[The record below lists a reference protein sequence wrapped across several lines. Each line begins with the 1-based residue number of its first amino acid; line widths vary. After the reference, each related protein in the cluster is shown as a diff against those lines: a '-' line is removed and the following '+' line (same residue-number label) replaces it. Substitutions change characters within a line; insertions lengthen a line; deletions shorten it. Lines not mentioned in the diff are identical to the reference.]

1 MSIIYTTKNGENGNI
16 SPKIFR
22 KYIFVID
29 IFKKKAYN
37 ENVMKPYEHIKEFQI
52 KYCDAD
58 FKDEMK
64 TSVAL
69 SLMEEVAC
77 SSADELGFGYAFVKP
92 KGYAFMVTN
101 VCMEFY
107 RPAMLGET
115 VVLKT
120 WPNPP
125 SYVVFGREYQMLSK
139 SGESLINASSRWCLV
154 DMKTGKLLQSK
165 AIDNQDYSTYNT
177 SKTLEN
183 VSWKI
188 PAFKREDG
196 ELKFT
201 LTIANSE
208 YDHNMHVNNTRYADY
223 CLNCFSIDELKNR
236 KLKKFSI
243 SYVKQCHE
251 GDVLK
256 FYRKRAEDGSYLAH
270 GFNEAGEIVVQSQI
284 VFAGE

>member
-1 MSIIYTTKNGENGNI
+1 M
-16 SPKIFR
+16 
-22 KYIFVID
+22 
-29 IFKKKAYN
+29 KA
-37 ENVMKPYEHIKEFQI
+37 YEHIRKFQI

-64 TSVAL
+64 PSVAL

-77 SSADELGFGYAFVKP
+77 SSADELGFGYTYVKP

-101 VCMEFY
+101 ICVEFLK
-107 RPAMLGET
+107 PIKLGEVIT
-115 VVLKT
+115 LKT

-125 SYVVFGREYQMLSK
+125 SYVVFGREYQILSETEELLA
-139 SGESLINASSRWCLV
+139 SASSRWCLV
-154 DMKTGKLLQSK
+154 DMTTGRLLQSK

-177 SKTLEN
+177 SKALEN
-183 VSWKI
+183 VKWKI
-188 PAFKREDG
+188 STFKPEEG

-223 CLNCFSIDELKNR
+223 CFNCFSIAELAEK
-236 KLKKFSI
+236 KLKRFSI

-251 GDVLK
+251 GDTLR
-256 FYRKRAEDGSYLAH
+256 FYRKREQDGSYLAH
-270 GFNEAGEIVVQSQI
+270 GFNENGEIVVQSQI
-284 VFAGE
+284 TFEENHR